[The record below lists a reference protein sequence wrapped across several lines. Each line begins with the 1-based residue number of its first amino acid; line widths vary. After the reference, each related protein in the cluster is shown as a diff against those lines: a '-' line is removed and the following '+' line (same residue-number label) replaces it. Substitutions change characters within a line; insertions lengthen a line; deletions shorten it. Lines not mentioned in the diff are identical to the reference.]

1 MPPLHLPGT
10 GILHATGGTM
20 KEYAELKRDLWIG
33 TGTLVVSLLLF
44 LAIRFTISEQSFT
57 GISGRAFP
65 YVINGLLAVLGLALT
80 LDSFLQLRK
89 AAADNSSGD
98 RPGDA
103 GTNWKNLS
111 RIGVYFLL
119 VCLYVTGISYIG
131 FVVSRLVFTAA
142 ILVFYRL
149 GNKLAFAIITCGCAP
164 ILWFVFDKLVG
175 FEFPHALLF

>member
-1 MPPLHLPGT
+1 
-10 GILHATGGTM
+10 M

-80 LDSFLQLRK
+80 LDSFPQLRK
-89 AAADNSSGD
+89 AAADDSSGD

-131 FVVSRLVFTAA
+131 FVVSTLVFTAA

-175 FEFPHALLF
+175 VEFPHALLF